1 LYNFVFNKFLIYLF
15 LTKWVSY
22 FTKDKAMNEE
32 VELVLDVAEEKMQSS
47 IEHLEKTLLKI
58 RAGKANPS
66 MLNGIT
72 VDYYGTD
79 TPLAQVANV
88 GTSDART
95 IVIQPW
101 EKAMIAPIEKSI
113 MAANLG
119 FNPDNN
125 GEVIRIN
132 IPMLTEERR
141 VVLVKQVKHEGEEAK
156 ISIRNSRRDANDEFK
171 KMKNNGLSEDIVK
184 RSEDK
189 IQKLTDN
196 FYSKVEGL
204 IEIKEQDI
212 MTI

>member
-1 LYNFVFNKFLIYLF
+1 
-15 LTKWVSY
+15 
-22 FTKDKAMNEE
+22 MNEE
-32 VELVLDVAEEKMQSS
+32 VDLVLDVAEEKMQNA
-47 IEHLEKTLLKI
+47 IDHLEKALLKL

-66 MLNGIT
+66 MLNGVF
-72 VDYYGTD
+72 VDYYGTN
-79 TPLAQVANV
+79 TPLNQVANV

-101 EKAMIAPIEKSI
+101 EKQMIGPIEKAI

-141 VVLVKQVKHEGEEAK
+141 SQLVKQVKAEGEETK
-156 ISIRNSRRDANDEFK
+156 VSIRGARREANEELK
-171 KMKNNGLSEDIVK
+171 KMQKDGLSEDMEK
-184 RSEDK
+184 TAEDK
-189 IQKLTDN
+189 VQKLTDN
-196 FYSKVEGL
+196 YYSKVDDL
-204 IEIKEQDI
+204 IAVKEKDI